1 MYKYFEVICVDPS
14 HKAIRRDPRA
24 NWICNPVHKRREAR
38 GLTAEGKRN
47 RGIGKGHRY
56 NHTVRRRLRVRRADS
71 DAAQERDVA
80 PAQHAPAQALPMSV
94 VVVARL
100 HCRLSCALVSFPF
113 LCTLGRMQLHGY
125 SSLTKREA

>member
-14 HKAIRRDPRA
+14 HKAIRRDARA

-56 NHTVRRRLRVRRADS
+56 NHTVRRRAALCMTDACSPRARRGADTTRS
-71 DAAQERDVA
+71 SSLATDEHR
-80 PAQHAPAQALPMSV
+80 LSS
-94 VVVARL
+94 L
-100 HCRLSCALVSFPF
+100 HCRLRALSSRS
-113 LCTLGRMQLHGY
+113 LCLRACSVQGPR
-125 SSLTKREA
+125 SLLVDKS

>member
-56 NHTVRRRLRVRRADS
+56 NHTVRRRAALCMTDACSPRARRGADTTRSSSLATDEHRLSSCTVGCVRSRLALRIFARAVYRVRD
-71 DAAQERDVA
+71 
-80 PAQHAPAQALPMSV
+80 H
-94 VVVARL
+94 
-100 HCRLSCALVSFPF
+100 
-113 LCTLGRMQLHGY
+113 
-125 SSLTKREA
+125 SSLTNLDA